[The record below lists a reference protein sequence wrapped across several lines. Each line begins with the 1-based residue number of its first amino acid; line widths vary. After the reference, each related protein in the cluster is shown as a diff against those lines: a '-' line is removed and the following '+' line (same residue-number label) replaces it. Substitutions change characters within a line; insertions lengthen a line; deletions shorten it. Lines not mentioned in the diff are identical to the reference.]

1 MELKTKEQQEELF
14 NTYIEHLAKSDM
26 KFYKIESDKCVQLNA
41 SIGRIS
47 TTVVDLKF
55 KFGKITNMPNVYG
68 DKYHIEIDIFV
79 YKNSYVNSSNIG
91 FVCEDIEP
99 QKLVPIIESLIEKNT
114 EVFNIKNKFKF
125 I

>member
-55 KFGKITNMPNVYG
+55 KFGRRLADRFPVDG
-68 DKYHIEIDIFV
+68 QDEHVDDV
-79 YKNSYVNSSNIG
+79 GVW
-91 FVCEDIEP
+91 
-99 QKLVPIIESLIEKNT
+99 
-114 EVFNIKNKFKF
+114 
-125 I
+125 